1 MRIQKTGRKFS
12 KARAVLILGAL
23 ALMVLPVPGTPS
35 AWADNN
41 DNEDECQEGCK
52 GAAGAN
58 GKDGKDGK
66 DFKMDESLALNAAL
80 SLPSWLEK
88 GEQYSLTG
96 GAGFSEGAETAVG
109 VTGIVRMD
117 GGTAG
122 FIGGAVSTDGGTW
135 ARKAGVRVGW

>member
-1 MRIQKTGRKFS
+1 
-12 KARAVLILGAL
+12 
-23 ALMVLPVPGTPS
+23 MVLPVLGTAS

-41 DNEDECQEGCK
+41 DNEDECQDDCRDAR
-52 GAAGAN
+52 GAK
-58 GKDGKDGK
+58 GKDGEDLET
-66 DFKMDESLALNAAL
+66 DESLALNAAL

-96 GAGFSEGAETAVG
+96 GAGFADGAETAVG

-122 FIGGAVSTDGGTW
+122 FLGGAVSTDGGNW
-135 ARKAGVRVGW
+135 AGKAGVRVGW